1 MTFSTAIKE
10 EIAKVDAIKTEYI
23 AELSAFMRNNAY
35 IDHQLIRIY
44 TENNAIARRIFKL
57 IKYLYDLNAQVTVR
71 RNFNFKKNF
80 VYLIELRKDKDKVLK
95 DLSLINEEGYF
106 INIPRTYIISDTEE
120 KASYLRGLFLARGS
134 INDPKKAS
142 YHLEFLLDDDEYAF
156 FIEALLNE
164 YNLNS
169 KVIKR
174 VKGYMVYLKE
184 ADKIS
189 DFLRLIKA
197 YQGVLSFEEIRVYR
211 DKKNLI
217 NRLNNCE
224 QANVE
229 KTINAAL
236 RQLNDINLID
246 CKMGLDILDDKL
258 KEVALYRLKYPE
270 SSLLELSN
278 IINLETGEK
287 MTKSCLN
294 HRFRK
299 LKEMAFNIRKQKPR

>member
-1 MTFSTAIKE
+1 MTFSTAVKQ
-10 EIAKVDAIKTEYI
+10 EIANVEAVKTEYI

-35 IDHQLIRIY
+35 IDHELIRIY

-57 IKYLYDLNAQVTVR
+57 IKDLYDLNAKITVR
-71 RNFNFKKNF
+71 KNFNFKKNL
-80 VYLIELRKDKDKVLK
+80 VYLIELEKDKDKVLN
-95 DLSLINEEGYF
+95 DLALINKDGYF
-106 INIPRTYIISDTEE
+106 INIPRPYIISDDQE

-134 INDPKKAS
+134 VNNPKKAS

-156 FIEALLNE
+156 FIEAMLNE
-164 YNLNS
+164 YGLNS

-174 VKGYMVYLKE
+174 TKGYMVYLKE

-197 YQGVLSFEEIRVYR
+197 YQGVLSFEEVRVYR
-211 DKKNLI
+211 DKKNII

-236 RQLNDINLID
+236 KQIDDINLINHKIGFD
-246 CKMGLDILDDKL
+246 LLDERLRSI
-258 KEVALYRLKYPE
+258 AIYRLRYKE
-270 SSLLELSN
+270 SSLAELSK
-278 IINLETGEK
+278 IISLETNKK

-299 LKEMAFNIRKQKPR
+299 LKEIASDIRNKKK